1 MELKV
6 CGLSNPIEVETCI
19 SNNANYCGFI
29 LNYPKSHRYI
39 SLDKAKDLT
48 SIDKK
53 NSKYVGVL
61 VEPSEEELNKFSK
74 LNLDYFQLY
83 GNYDSNKLKKLKEK
97 FKKKII
103 TTIQVKNKDDVNKY
117 KLVESESDIILW
129 DSTGYEESLS
139 WDYNWLKSIPVRTK
153 KMIAGNIT
161 IDKLEDLVELADI
174 VDVSGALE
182 TNKLKDIN
190 KIKKFTNKIKIIND
204 ANKKKYSFN

>member
-61 VEPSEEELNKFSK
+61 VKPSEEELNKFSK

-83 GNYDSNKLKKLKEK
+83 GEYNVPRLIEIKKK
-97 FKKKII
+97 FKKKLIS
-103 TTIQVKNKDDVNKY
+103 TIQVKSKEDISGY
-117 KLVESESDIILW
+117 KLVEAGSDIILW
-129 DSTGYEESLS
+129 DSSGYEKSLS
-139 WDYNWLKSIPVRTK
+139 WNFRWLETVSTK
-153 KMIAGNIT
+153 VNKMVAGNIS
-161 IDKLEDLVELADI
+161 IDKIQDLVGLADI

-182 TNKLKDIN
+182 TNKVKDIDKIIEFAA
-190 KIKKFTNKIKIIND
+190 KIKKISYEN
-204 ANKKKYSFN
+204 